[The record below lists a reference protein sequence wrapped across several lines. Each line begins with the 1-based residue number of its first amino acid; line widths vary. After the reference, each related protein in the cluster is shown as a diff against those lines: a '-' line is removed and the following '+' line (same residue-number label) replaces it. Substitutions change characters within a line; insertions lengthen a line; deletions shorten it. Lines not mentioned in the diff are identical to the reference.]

1 MKMSFMG
8 LSRAI
13 EYLNSYLKESFVRSN
28 SIDWFFYFVNK
39 ANEEILSYSR
49 YFSDLINMFE
59 EPPEE
64 LLKAYDM
71 LSQYYYGTFKPVIH
85 DIEYKIQFEELKYDF
100 LAEKVKMLLN
110 DLVIIRDTIYG
121 ILKRYEL

>member
-1 MKMSFMG
+1 MSFMA

-28 SIDWFFYFVNK
+28 PIDWFFYFVNK

-71 LSQYYYGTFKPVIH
+71 LSQYYYSTFKLIVH
-85 DIEYKIQFEELKYDF
+85 DIEYRIQFEELKYDF

-110 DLVIIRDTIYG
+110 DLIIIRDTIYG
-121 ILKRYEL
+121 ILRRYEL

>member
-1 MKMSFMG
+1 MSFMG
-8 LSRAI
+8 LSRAV

-28 SIDWFFYFVNK
+28 PIDWFFYFVNK

-71 LSQYYYGTFKPVIH
+71 LSQYYYSTFKLIVH
-85 DIEYKIQFEELKYDF
+85 DIEYRIQFEELKYDF

-110 DLVIIRDTIYG
+110 DLIIIRDTIYG
-121 ILKRYEL
+121 ILRRYEL